1 MVIYFHMH
9 LIHFV
14 IDTKTVDTCFYTW
27 MVTGIFDL
35 AKIAIFVGVRAF
47 CLRIWKISTRDS
59 IVEEEERQV
68 GDRKEGRGGCTAGL
82 RRPPATASITMAG
95 GRRRRWPP

>member
-1 MVIYFHMH
+1 MVVCFLMH

-35 AKIAIFVGVRAF
+35 AKIAILVGV
-47 CLRIWKISTRDS
+47 
-59 IVEEEERQV
+59 
-68 GDRKEGRGGCTAGL
+68 
-82 RRPPATASITMAG
+82 
-95 GRRRRWPP
+95 